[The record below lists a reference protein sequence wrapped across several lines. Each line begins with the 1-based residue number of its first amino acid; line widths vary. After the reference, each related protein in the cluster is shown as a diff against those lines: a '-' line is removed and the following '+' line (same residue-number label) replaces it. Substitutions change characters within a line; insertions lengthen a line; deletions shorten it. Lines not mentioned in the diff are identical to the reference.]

1 MYAHT
6 SPPYF
11 TLNSFKVVSMTDND
25 NKNNS
30 WNCLVIQWLG
40 LYAFIAEGAGFI
52 SG

>member
-6 SPPYF
+6 SSPYF

-25 NKNNS
+25 NKNSS
-30 WNCLVIQWLG
+30 WNCLVIQRLG
-40 LYAFIAEGAGFI
+40 LYAFTAEGAGLI